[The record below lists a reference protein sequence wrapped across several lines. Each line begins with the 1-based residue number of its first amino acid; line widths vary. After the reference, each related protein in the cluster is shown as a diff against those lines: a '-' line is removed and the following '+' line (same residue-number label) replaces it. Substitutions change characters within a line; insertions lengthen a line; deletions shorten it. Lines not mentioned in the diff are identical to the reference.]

1 MKIAKN
7 NELTETD
14 YKYAT
19 CYYLDD
25 TLLMTLI
32 LVILYWPKNYIIFF
46 YQDVYKAPYA
56 TKHLHFVFDK
66 VDGYIG
72 KYHGTKYL
80 PLFPSDEKYERMFG
94 RTR

>member
-14 YKYAT
+14 VKDAT

-46 YQDVYKAPYA
+46 
-56 TKHLHFVFDK
+56 LSRC
-66 VDGYIG
+66 I
-72 KYHGTKYL
+72 
-80 PLFPSDEKYERMFG
+80 
-94 RTR
+94 